1 MCAARSTNFK
11 GFRRNVEDR
20 TSFAG
25 GGAAGG
31 HNPGRIALRG
41 KIGKPFKGF

>member
-11 GFRRNVEDR
+11 GFRRNVETAS
-20 TSFAG
+20 TSPTA
-25 GGAAGG
+25 GAAGR
-31 HNPGRIALRG
+31 HNPDPGALRG